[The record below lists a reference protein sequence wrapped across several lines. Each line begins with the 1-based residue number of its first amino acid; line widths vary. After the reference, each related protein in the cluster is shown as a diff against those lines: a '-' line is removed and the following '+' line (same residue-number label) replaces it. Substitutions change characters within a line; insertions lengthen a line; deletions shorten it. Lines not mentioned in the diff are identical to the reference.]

1 MIVTMAM
8 LSVVV
13 LGVSLEVF
21 SVSGKYFFQKYI
33 LLIFLFIKLK
43 ESKTNLEM
51 SKNDTSGT
59 NKYRKKV

>member
-21 SVSGKYFFQKYI
+21 SVSGKYFFSKIYSI
-33 LLIFLFIKLK
+33 DFFIHKI
-43 ESKTNLEM
+43 E
-51 SKNDTSGT
+51 
-59 NKYRKKV
+59 RK